1 MRIEALMIVM
11 REITECSGNAKAGY
25 EVTRQQGE
33 KRTKEGRSHPSRGW
47 DPRSDTSNFYKLLG
61 LH

>member
-1 MRIEALMIVM
+1 MIVM